1 MAWPPNALPVSRTD
15 QTPQLANHPLD
26 HNDVNQAVNDIVA
39 KLLTLDVIQ
48 HQFTQITSNYT
59 VLDGVAQ
66 YVSGSY
72 QVWAAKSHARKA
84 LCFLRGS
91 TSWTAGAPIGASTTL
106 GLYARLSG
114 ATDFTQA
121 GASLL
126 LPSVDAAAAHFV
138 EGMILIPVVVPANV
152 QAEFR
157 IYAAKSTL
165 ANSQIQ
171 QPRTTLDVVTIPS

>member
-1 MAWPPNALPVSRTD
+1 
-15 QTPQLANHPLD
+15 
-26 HNDVNQAVNDIVA
+26 
-39 KLLTLDVIQ
+39 
-48 HQFTQITSNYT
+48 
-59 VLDGVAQ
+59 
-66 YVSGSY
+66 
-72 QVWAAKSHARKA
+72 
-84 LCFLRGS
+84 
-91 TSWTAGAPIGASTTL
+91 
-106 GLYARLSG
+106 LYARLTG